1 MKKTNLK
8 NTKLTIYT
16 TIACLGTLMPLQAA
30 TTIIDG
36 FSATAGGALAKST
49 IDGNWHGNLNAWSIS
64 TNILTH
70 DPSGGLTGG
79 AQQEGIIG
87 QLIAPTV
94 GSSPIL
100 RLSFDYNVGAGN
112 TVYVHLRGFDAT
124 GGTTNWSI
132 NSGAQNGNAWDTP
145 TNGVTYNLYDGLLL
159 ADSGSAN
166 EGGADEAVSFTGS
179 GSAFLEINLQGYA
192 VNDVADYEYF
202 MLGFAANVTDVNNIS
217 TISNMTL
224 AVPEPSSTALLGLGG
239 LALMLRRK
247 RS

>member
-36 FSATAGGALAKST
+36 FSATAGGGLAKST

-70 DPSGGLTGG
+70 DPSGASPGG
-79 AQQEGIIG
+79 QQEGLIG
-87 QLIAPTV
+87 QIIAPTV

-132 NSGAQNGNAWDTP
+132 NIGAQNGNAWDTP

-166 EGGADEAVSFTGS
+166 NGGGDEAVSFTGS
-179 GSAFLEINLQGYA
+179 GSAFLEINLKDYL
-192 VNDVADYEYF
+192 VNDVADYEYL

-224 AVPEPSSTALLGLGG
+224 AVPEPSSAALLGLGG